1 MLLWITFH
9 KTSRLNQNSCP
20 ALVALVKK
28 VSHPSIKDHPDH
40 ELYKKYSSNG
50 GASIFTFN
58 IKGGRKEWKHIDNLK
73 IFSLLAI
80 VADEKIHP
88 ASTTHS
94 QMSDEELKD
103 MEIVQNILS
112 ISIGAE
118 HIDDIITD
126 LENGLDAIK
135 EN

>member
-1 MLLWITFH
+1 M
-9 KTSRLNQNSCP
+9 
-20 ALVALVKK
+20 
-28 VSHPSIKDHPDH
+28 
-40 ELYKKYSSNG
+40 
-50 GASIFTFN
+50 
-58 IKGGRKEWKHIDNLK
+58 DNLK

-126 LENGLDAIK
+126 LENSLDAIK

>member
-1 MLLWITFH
+1 MNYIKILLERGSQHIHFQYQRRT
-9 KTSRLNQNSCP
+9 K
-20 ALVALVKK
+20 
-28 VSHPSIKDHPDH
+28 
-40 ELYKKYSSNG
+40 
-50 GASIFTFN
+50 
-58 IKGGRKEWKHIDNLK
+58 KEWKHIDNLK

-80 VADEKIHP
+80 VEDEKIHP